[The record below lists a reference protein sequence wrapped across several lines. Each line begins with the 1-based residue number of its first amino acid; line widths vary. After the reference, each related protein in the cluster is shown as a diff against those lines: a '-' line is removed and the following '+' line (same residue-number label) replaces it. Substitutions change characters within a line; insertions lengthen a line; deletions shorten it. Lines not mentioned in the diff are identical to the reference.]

1 MRNTMSFFTIDDIH
15 ALSKVGGREY
25 LANNPEHIDLKN
37 NLMNGVWEKTKY
49 WHNSVLDK
57 LREYGYTGQVRKI
70 WHNYGKSFKFYTWTQ
85 IYKVGHE
92 HKGIYFTVGVDGDP
106 ETSALIYKLD
116 CDQTGHDLTSEQ
128 KQIVQKLI
136 KESDAGWLAIEE
148 NELRN
153 YSWDKLIKETVDFI
167 IKFTSLYDDCIESAW
182 NINLQ
187 KVARIIYN
195 ENSWVMPSGKY
206 GKSKNGELYESVY
219 GYGHEEW
226 LFDLDKLYNGYHY
239 AFLEPIRKQHQAYVN
254 KKFDIYL
261 FTINSESTERFFVG
275 KIFDVEVISEDEAK
289 DVNNNYDKFGWLR
302 EMKKQII
309 DSSSSIDDINELSND
324 ELVLFNIRFLPCN
337 VRLNPDV
344 DIPISRSNRIY
355 SLTRYNLVNYT
366 SDLNF
371 DAEISD
377 DKDFVD
383 DSTEQV
389 DSYEF
394 RHTQNNIEEGNQVT
408 VRKYNRPSKVI
419 EISYLHDTISNM
431 LFTKLQEQF
440 GECNVSKEQYAGYG
454 ANRIDMV
461 VHNSDGDIF
470 YEIKSYTSLRISVRE
485 AFGQLMEYAH
495 WMDKQ
500 KAKELI
506 IVTQD
511 TGESK
516 KANEYLSRL
525 RALYNIPI
533 YYQYFNIERNY
544 LSEKI

>member
-15 ALSKVGGREY
+15 ALSKVGGTEY
-25 LANNPEHIDLKN
+25 LANNPEYIDLKN
-37 NLMNGVWEKTKY
+37 DLMNGVWGKTKY

-92 HKGIYFTVGVDGDP
+92 HKGIYFTIGVDGDP
-106 ETSALIYKLD
+106 EISALIYKLD

-128 KQIVQKLI
+128 KQIVQKSI

-153 YSWDKLIKETVDFI
+153 YSWDKLIKEAVDFI

-187 KVARIIYN
+187 KVARIVYN
-195 ENSWVMPSGKY
+195 SDHWEKPSGKS
-206 GKSKNGELYESVY
+206 GKSKNGELYEAIY
-219 GYGHEEW
+219 EYGHEEW
-226 LFDLDKLYNGYHY
+226 LFDFEKLYNGYHY
-239 AFLEPIRKQHQAYVN
+239 AFIEPIRKQHQSYVN

-261 FTINSESTERFFVG
+261 FTINSESKDRFFVG
-275 KIFDVEVISEDEAK
+275 KILDVEVISEDEAK
-289 DVNNNYDKFGWLR
+289 DINNHYCKLGWLK

-309 DSSSSIDDINELSND
+309 DKIDSPTIIAKINKLPNNK
-324 ELVLFNIRFLPCN
+324 LLLFNIRFLPYN
-337 VRLNPDV
+337 VRLNTEV
-344 DIPISRSNRIY
+344 HIPISRSNRIY
-355 SLTRYNLVNYT
+355 FLNRYNLVNYT
-366 SDLNF
+366 PDLDF
-371 DAEISD
+371 DAEIHE
-377 DKDFVD
+377 DKDG
-383 DSTEQV
+383 
-389 DSYEF
+389 YEF
-394 RHTQNNIEEGNQVT
+394 RPTQNNIEECNQVT

-419 EISYLHDTISNM
+419 EISSLHDTISNM

-461 VHNSDGDIF
+461 VHDSDGDIF

-495 WMDKQ
+495 WMDKK

-506 IVTQD
+506 IITKD

-516 KANEYLSRL
+516 KAKEYFSRL

-533 YYQYFNIERNY
+533 YYQYCNIEKNY